1 VVAART
7 TADITTGLGLAE
19 ASYPDIARLV
29 ERGFPFQSLVAFQQ
43 RSGLALDQL
52 STLLRLPERTL
63 ARRRKAGRFA
73 PAESDRLVRLAQLFE
88 RIVRL
93 FDGDVA
99 AARAWLQADC
109 PAIGDHSPL
118 DLLATEIGAVE
129 VERLLGRLE
138 HGVFS

>member
-1 VVAART
+1 MIAAKT
-7 TADITTGLGLAE
+7 TVDFTSLGLAA
-19 ASYPDIARLV
+19 ASYADIARLV
-29 ERGFPFQSLVAFQQ
+29 ERGIPFPSLVTFQQ

-63 ARRRKAGRFA
+63 ARRRKMGRLA
-73 PAESDRLVRLAQLFE
+73 PAESDRLVRIVQIFE

-93 FDGDVA
+93 FNGDVP

-109 PAIGDHSPL
+109 PAIGEHSPL

>member
-1 VVAART
+1 MVASKT
-7 TADITTGLGLAE
+7 TAEFTILGLAA
-19 ASYPDIARLV
+19 ASYPDVARLV
-29 ERGFPFQSLVAFQQ
+29 RRGFPFQSLLAFQE

-73 PAESDRLVRLAQLFE
+73 PAESDRLVRIVQLFE

-93 FDGDVA
+93 FGGDVS

-109 PAIGDHSPL
+109 RALGDHTPL
-118 DLLATEIGAVE
+118 DLLATEVGAAE
-129 VERLLGRLE
+129 LERLLGRLE